1 MAYFIITRKRGNWQ
15 RFNGQICFVERR
27 FFTNLTSSGPP
38 TDMGGKYSLRCSALT
53 ASRTY
58 FAIRAAFARR
68 GTIMLKYR
76 YFGALKGWAKE
87 STSLNARQAH
97 AAIWVSRF
105 TPIDALYKL
114 KFNLVNIEK
123 LCSRTYVPAAYYPRR
138 RYVGFYSHA
147 PPLISINSRKSSNA
161 RRTATVRLEI
171 GTGRQWGDWL

>member
-1 MAYFIITRKRGNWQ
+1 MSAPSSPLSERSDVFAVDHKIVKMI
-15 RFNGQICFVERR
+15 ICFVERR

-76 YFGALKGWAKE
+76 YFGALKG
-87 STSLNARQAH
+87 
-97 AAIWVSRF
+97 
-105 TPIDALYKL
+105 
-114 KFNLVNIEK
+114 
-123 LCSRTYVPAAYYPRR
+123 TYVPAAYYPRR
-138 RYVGFYSHA
+138 
-147 PPLISINSRKSSNA
+147 RKSSNA

-171 GTGRQWGDWL
+171 GTGRQ